1 MKRVL
6 VVDDAAFMRL
16 VIRKLLEKNGF
27 EVVAEAENGE
37 IGVEKYKELRP
48 DLVTM
53 DITMPQANGI
63 EALKKIREFD
73 DKAKVVMISAMGQEV
88 MVKEAILYGAKSFIV
103 KPYKEEQVIET
114 LQKVCVM
121 D

>member
-1 MKRVL
+1 MKKVL
-6 VVDDAAFMRL
+6 IVDDAAFMRM
-16 VIRKLLEKNGF
+16 VIRKLLEENGF

-37 IGVEKYKELRP
+37 AAVEKYIAHKP
-48 DLVTM
+48 DIVTM
-53 DITMPQANGI
+53 DITMPQMSGI
-63 EALKKIREFD
+63 EALKAIREYD
-73 DKAKVVMISAMGQEV
+73 DKAKVVIVSAMGQEV

-114 LQKVCVM
+114 LRRVAET

>member
-1 MKRVL
+1 M
-6 VVDDAAFMRL
+6 
-16 VIRKLLEKNGF
+16 
-27 EVVAEAENGE
+27 VAEAENGE